1 MTRLNDFNRLQELL
15 EKVVEEGFEGLAR
28 AISLLINEAMKIERQ
43 RFLCASPYERTERR
57 RGYAN
62 GFKKKRVKTRIGEL
76 DLDIPQ
82 VRDVEGGEKFYA
94 SSLERGVR
102 SERALSLCICEMYL
116 NGVATRKVAQI
127 TEKLCGFE
135 ISSSQVSR
143 LCAKLDEEL
152 ELWRNRK
159 LGKCEFLILGA
170 RYENVRQDGK
180 IVPAALMTAMEGAK
194 AREAF

>member
-15 EKVVEEGFEGLAR
+15 EILIEEGFEGLAR

-82 VRDVEGGEKFYA
+82 VRDVEGGEKFYP

-102 SERALSLCICEMYL
+102 SERALALCVCEMYL

-159 LGKCEFLILGA
+159 LGKCEFLILTS

-180 IVPAALMTAMEGAK
+180 IVPAALMTAMEEAK